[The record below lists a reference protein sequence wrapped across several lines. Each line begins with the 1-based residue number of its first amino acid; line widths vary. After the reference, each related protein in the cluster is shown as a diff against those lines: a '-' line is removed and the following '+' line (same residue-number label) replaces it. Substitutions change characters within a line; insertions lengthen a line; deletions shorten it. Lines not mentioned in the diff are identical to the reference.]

1 MKRKRPGFTLLELL
15 VGGAIMS
22 VVAYGASMTVS
33 STFTSTR
40 QANDKMTALLQV
52 QNTGYW
58 LSRDLIEAQNILPG
72 DATETPQS
80 EILTLV
86 WTNWEDA
93 TTQFV
98 YYYTEEMQDG
108 LKRLRRHNIVKNESQ
123 VVVSDATILVAE
135 NILPPTT
142 ISQIGDMW
150 RVVIQAR
157 VRLETQTK
165 EYNIFPRPNA

>member
-15 VGGAIMS
+15 VAGAIMS

-40 QANDKMTALLQV
+40 QANDNMTALLQV
-52 QNTGYW
+52 QDTGYW
-58 LSRDLIEAQNILPG
+58 LSRDLITAQSILPG
-72 DATETPQS
+72 DDAETPQS

-98 YYYTEEMQDG
+98 YYYTENMQDD
-108 LKRLRRHNIVKNESQ
+108 LKRIKRRIIVEDDSQ
-123 VVVSDATILVAE
+123 VVVSDTTTLVAE
-135 NILPPTT
+135 NIMPPMT
-142 ISQIGDMW
+142 ISQIGNMW